1 MPKSTYA
8 LSKRDFGYSVAGC
21 CCLPRGFST
30 VLDLTLVFFP
40 REWVKWQFIYK
51 EVKSLLMD
59 YDNQVSVKAKL
70 LHGLIF
76 RLFFCLI
83 NEIF

>member
-8 LSKRDFGYSVAGC
+8 LSKRDFGYSVADC

-30 VLDLTLVFFP
+30 VLDLTFVFFP
-40 REWVKWQFIYK
+40 REGVKWQFIHK
-51 EVKSLLMD
+51 EVTSLLMD

-76 RLFFCLI
+76 RPFLSH
-83 NEIF
+83 